1 MATTRRRTA
10 RALVARGG
18 FLGIKKAVKALVQ
31 TKKQNKRM
39 YKLSRL
45 RKLNRAKQQA
55 EMSRRKHLQ
64 RIAEQRANIENAAY

>member
-1 MATTRRRTA
+1 MKTRRA
-10 RALVARGG
+10 RAG

-31 TKKQNKRM
+31 TKRQNARM

-45 RKLNRAKQQA
+45 RKLKRTKLAA
-55 EMSRRKHLQ
+55 EQSRQKHLQ

>member
-1 MATTRRRTA
+1 
-10 RALVARGG
+10 
-18 FLGIKKAVKALVQ
+18 
-31 TKKQNKRM
+31 M

-45 RKLNRAKQQA
+45 RKLKRTKLQA

>member
-1 MATTRRRTA
+1 MATTRR
-10 RALVARGG
+10 RGG
-18 FLGIKKAVKALVQ
+18 FLGIKKAVKSLVQ

-45 RKLNRAKQQA
+45 RKLKRTKLAAEQSRA
-55 EMSRRKHLQ
+55 KHLQ

>member
-1 MATTRRRTA
+1 MATTR
-10 RALVARGG
+10 RGG
-18 FLGIKKAVKALVQ
+18 FLGIKKGLKALVQ

>member
-1 MATTRRRTA
+1 MATTRR
-10 RALVARGG
+10 ARGG

-45 RKLNRAKQQA
+45 RKLARAKQQA

>member
-1 MATTRRRTA
+1 MKTRRA
-10 RALVARGG
+10 RAG

-31 TKKQNKRM
+31 TKRQNARM

-45 RKLNRAKQQA
+45 RKLKRTKLAAQQ
-55 EMSRRKHLQ
+55 SRQKHLQ

>member
-1 MATTRRRTA
+1 MKTRRA
-10 RALVARGG
+10 RAG

-31 TKKQNKRM
+31 TKRQNARM

-45 RKLNRAKQQA
+45 RKLKRTKLAAEQSRA
-55 EMSRRKHLQ
+55 KHLQ

>member
-1 MATTRRRTA
+1 MKTRRS
-10 RALVARGG
+10 GG
-18 FLGIKKAVKALVQ
+18 FLGIKKGIKSVFQ

-45 RKLNRAKQQA
+45 RKLKRTKQAA
-55 EMSRRKHLQ
+55 EMSRTKHLQ